1 MAAGIDLDPID
12 PADEGLSDYAG
23 PLLSDLDFGAFS
35 HSALVR
41 LADEVCLQMH
51 LLDLGFRYGLARRL
65 PDEDVQRI
73 ARRQLIGIAGLAAD
87 RLRSALG
94 LSRDSAGNERLLDL
108 HPVRNP
114 AAYAVAGGVA
124 DGGWLSLADDP
135 EVVAAITN
143 LDPVAEPDEV
153 AVTRMSTG
161 AAFQFQPR
169 RSLPITP
176 V

>member
-1 MAAGIDLDPID
+1 MIDDSHPPVTESEGCRVVRGSIAAGVELDPID
-12 PADEGLSDYAG
+12 PADEGASDYAG

-87 RLRSALG
+87 RLRAALELPG
-94 LSRDSAGNERLLDL
+94 TTPGTSGCWTCTRCSTPRRT
-108 HPVRNP
+108 PRP
-114 AAYAVAGGVA
+114 GGVA
-124 DGGWLSLADDP
+124 DGGWLSLRRRPGRGRRD
-135 EVVAAITN
+135 
-143 LDPVAEPDEV
+143 
-153 AVTRMSTG
+153 
-161 AAFQFQPR
+161 QQPR
-169 RSLPITP
+169 PGSPRPTRWP
-176 V
+176 